1 MNLQIKIVLISFIV
15 SILTAFIVLPILKK
29 FKVGQIERE
38 YGPRSHLIKQG
49 TPTMGGIIISLTIA
63 IMTGVLYT
71 SNKELLPLCLIII
84 GFGAVGFVDDFK
96 KLVLKDT
103 EGLKP
108 TYKILRTSCGF
119 SYICFI
125 FNKIRNWGRYYNS
138 NFKNRNNATSFDF
151 YSICNSSPAC
161 WNKCGKFN

>member
-1 MNLQIKIVLISFIV
+1 MNLQIKIILISFIV
-15 SILTAFIVLPILKK
+15 SIMTAFIVLPILKK

-49 TPTMGGIIISLTIA
+49 TPTMGGIIIALTLL
-63 IMTGVLYT
+63 IMMIILYS

-96 KLVLKDT
+96 KLILKDT

-108 TYKILRTSCGF
+108 TYKILRTSCSF
-119 SYICFI
+119 SNICFI
-125 FNKIRNWGRYYNS
+125 FDKNRNCNSYYNS
-138 NFKNRNNATSFDF
+138 NFESRNNATSFSF
-151 YSICNSSPAC
+151 YSVCNFCNAC
-161 WNKCGKFN
+161 WNKCSKFD